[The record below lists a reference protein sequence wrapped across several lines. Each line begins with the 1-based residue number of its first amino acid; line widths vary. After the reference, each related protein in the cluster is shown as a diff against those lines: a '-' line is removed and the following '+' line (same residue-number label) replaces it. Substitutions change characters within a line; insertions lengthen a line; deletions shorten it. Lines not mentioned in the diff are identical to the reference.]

1 MLETGEFEVTE
12 ELIQKEE
19 QVENLKTQLEKVI
32 IYLSINIYL
41 SELKDKMFYN
51 LSYSIKQNQNSIKP
65 YPDKTKLLY
74 NFCHTHTAILV
85 YN

>member
-65 YPDKTKLLY
+65 YPDKTKLWC

>member
-32 IYLSINIYL
+32 IYLSIYTYL

-65 YPDKTKLLY
+65 FPDKTKLWC
-74 NFCHTHTAILV
+74 NFCHTHNYFSI
-85 YN
+85 